1 VAGGNY
7 NTTGVLRGPSGPS
20 ANKAEEASPEI
31 VVTAQELSK
40 LDALQMLL
48 DVVGLIP
55 GLGAP
60 ADILNAIISGARGDW
75 LGAALSLFGAVPV
88 AGEAA
93 TAGKIAKNSEK
104 YAAAVAKV
112 ADEVLPYLPK
122 RLQDKLR
129 PAIEAAKKKI
139 DELGGKKP
147 KAEPEPPPKAKDEG
161 KDGQKVKPGARTKVK
176 CFCVQDR
183 AKGGRAEYERQ
194 LKKQQD
200 GLNGMTADQYL
211 AERRAFTGKDPCSGY
226 APTGAGKTKRR
237 DPAVTRKAKADRR
250 ESQSERYA
258 EEFREKGM
266 SRSEAKRLGAA
277 KAERENRNTD
287 ALHNQDMVAGGDDA
301 IGALDAQGQRV
312 AGDGDFGFSD
322 TNRHIGSQW
331 NGERIKSIDAD
342 ACRMSKEGKGGE
354 KMNVQLRPCGKHEA
368 SAAGCKQKG
377 RG

>member
-7 NTTGVLRGPSGPS
+7 NTTGVLLGPSGPS
-20 ANKAEEASPEI
+20 ANKADEASPEI

-122 RLQDKLR
+122 RVQDKLR
-129 PAIEAAKKKI
+129 PAIDAAKKKI

-147 KAEPEPPPKAKDEG
+147 KAEPEAPPKAKDEG
-161 KDGQKVKPGARTKVK
+161 KDGQKVKPKPKPK
-176 CFCVQDR
+176 CGQTGKYKESRDGHDNAGMNWDHVPSQKALLER
-183 AKGGRAEYERQ
+183 AKELNGGRALTKAQIDAIVGNAPTIAIPEGLHRGHSESFGGRQ
-194 LKKQQD
+194 HQSVD
-200 GLNGMTADQYL
+200 GL
-211 AERRAFTGKDPCSGY
+211 RRPTRDSKDLQR
-226 APTGAGKTKRR
+226 AT
-237 DPAVTRKAKADRR
+237 
-250 ESQSERYA
+250 
-258 EEFREKGM
+258 
-266 SRSEAKRLGAA
+266 
-277 KAERENRNTD
+277 RENTQAILDNIDKHDPGCKKAYREAAEQLSQRTD
-287 ALHNQDMVAGGDDA
+287 AEWASWLK
-301 IGALDAQGQRV
+301 RV
-312 AGDGDFGFSD
+312 M
-322 TNRHIGSQW
+322 R
-331 NGERIKSIDAD
+331 
-342 ACRMSKEGKGGE
+342 
-354 KMNVQLRPCGKHEA
+354 EA
-368 SAAGCKQKG
+368 E
-377 RG
+377 

>member
-1 VAGGNY
+1 MAGGNY
-7 NTTGVLRGPSGPS
+7 NTTGVLKGPSGPS
-20 ANKAEEASPEI
+20 AAKADEASPEI

-147 KAEPEPPPKAKDEG
+147 ADAGKPSETPKAKGDSDEPGMKSKGTGRDCRLRKYKEGCAGG
-161 KDGQKVKPGARTKVK
+161 KTPHHVVPDRVFRMPGKESPYAGGLAHGDGYTICVDGPVPVRKGARANEHGLIHAIYDPLEAALGAKGNPPGTASLGEIEALGVAAAAKITGCNPVRMAAELRAHHQAEGLSVSTKVRADPTGHLSRLLDPKLLGPGATR
-176 CFCVQDR
+176 
-183 AKGGRAEYERQ
+183 GG
-194 LKKQQD
+194 
-200 GLNGMTADQYL
+200 M
-211 AERRAFTGKDPCSGY
+211 
-226 APTGAGKTKRR
+226 
-237 DPAVTRKAKADRR
+237 
-250 ESQSERYA
+250 
-258 EEFREKGM
+258 
-266 SRSEAKRLGAA
+266 
-277 KAERENRNTD
+277 
-287 ALHNQDMVAGGDDA
+287 GG
-301 IGALDAQGQRV
+301 I
-312 AGDGDFGFSD
+312 
-322 TNRHIGSQW
+322 
-331 NGERIKSIDAD
+331 
-342 ACRMSKEGKGGE
+342 
-354 KMNVQLRPCGKHEA
+354 
-368 SAAGCKQKG
+368 
-377 RG
+377 

>member
-7 NTTGVLRGPSGPS
+7 NTTGVLLGPSGPS
-20 ANKAEEASPEI
+20 ANKADEASPEI

-122 RLQDKLR
+122 RVQDKLR
-129 PAIEAAKKKI
+129 PAIDAAKKKI

-147 KAEPEPPPKAKDEG
+147 KAEPEAPPKAKDEG
-161 KDGQKVKPGARTKVK
+161 KDGQKVKPDPCAALENGVPGEGYRGGKHGKIKKGGSSYTPPRESHHMPADASYDTFGGKPIAPDAK
-176 CFCVQDR
+176 PAIQMDR
-183 AKGGRAEYERQ
+183 ADHQRTSSWGNSASAQSYRATQSALMKSGKAGFLQAVMMDIADVRARFGDKY
-194 LKKQQD
+194 D
-200 GLNGMTADQYL
+200 GAIAQYL
-211 AERRAFTGKDPCSGY
+211 AWVKC
-226 APTGAGKTKRR
+226 
-237 DPAVTRKAKADRR
+237 
-250 ESQSERYA
+250 
-258 EEFREKGM
+258 KGF
-266 SRSEAKRLGAA
+266 
-277 KAERENRNTD
+277 
-287 ALHNQDMVAGGDDA
+287 
-301 IGALDAQGQRV
+301 I
-312 AGDGDFGFSD
+312 
-322 TNRHIGSQW
+322 
-331 NGERIKSIDAD
+331 
-342 ACRMSKEGKGGE
+342 
-354 KMNVQLRPCGKHEA
+354 
-368 SAAGCKQKG
+368 
-377 RG
+377 